1 MNQVNDMDAATLLS
15 LLMACAPEMHP
26 YTAFALVKVESAL
39 NPWAIGVVGK
49 ALRRQPRNRTEAL
62 DSARQLQ
69 ANGRNF
75 SVGLAQINVH
85 NFARLGLTLTTAFDP
100 CTNLGAMQTVL
111 TECFERASRTLQS
124 APAPQLALRR
134 SLSCYYSGNFSTGFR
149 HGYVGKVVAAAA
161 SARPAFTTL
170 PVPFRSTHPL
180 KEMP

>member
-1 MNQVNDMDAATLLS
+1 MSQGNDMDAATLLS
-15 LLMACAPEMHP
+15 LLLACAPEVHP
-26 YTAFALVKVESAL
+26 DTAFALVKVESAL

-62 DSARQLQ
+62 ASARQLQ
-69 ANGRNF
+69 SNGRNF

-111 TECFERASRTLQS
+111 TECFDRASLALKY
-124 APAPQLALRR
+124 APAPHLALRR

-161 SARPAFTTL
+161 SVQPAFTTP
-170 PVPFRSTHPL
+170 PVPFRSVPPTP
-180 KEMP
+180 